1 MVKAGKVRAI
11 GVSNWA
17 PRHIEEL
24 MAQPGVEVL
33 PAVNQVEY
41 HPWNQQKEIYEYCQ
55 KKKIVMVAYSPLT
68 QGKRLGDQVVKGI
81 GEKHGKSAAQVVL
94 RWILQR
100 GVVTIPKSDRE
111 SRIKE
116 NADIFDFELD
126 EEDMGKIAELDE
138 GQKANIGE
146 LMVFGR
152 GHLFDRLTCGRRVG
166 PVRVGINELRDRA
179 DNIPQVQLLTAA
191 RPTMLFMN
199 RC

>member
-1 MVKAGKVRAI
+1 
-11 GVSNWA
+11 
-17 PRHIEEL
+17 

-55 KKKIVMVAYSPLT
+55 KKGIVMVAYSPLT
-68 QGKRLGDQVVKGI
+68 QGRRLGDQVIKAI

-126 EEDMGKIAELDE
+126 QEDMEKIAKLDE
-138 GQKANIGE
+138 GQKANIGT
-146 LMVFGR
+146 LMMFEHG
-152 GHLFDRLTCGRRVG
+152 TCS
-166 PVRVGINELRDRA
+166 IY
-179 DNIPQVQLLTAA
+179 
-191 RPTMLFMN
+191 
-199 RC
+199 